1 MMNLSYKMG
10 KTLQLHLLLCVV
22 AIIFTGCASKPK
34 SSMPT
39 HLPAPQQLDY
49 LRKLAMPKNLP
60 VPVEG
65 ISRKQLRDTWGA
77 ARSSGRSHEGI
88 DIMAA
93 TGTKVYAATDGI
105 IMSLKGNNLGGTVIW
120 KVGPAGVW
128 HYYAHLNA
136 HKRGLK
142 EGDFVRQGEHIGY
155 VGYSGNASKSAPHLH
170 YGIYL
175 SGKGRGATNPYPY
188 LK

>member
-1 MMNLSYKMG
+1 MLGQFRHNNIAYLSLSLM
-10 KTLQLHLLLCVV
+10 LSVLFI
-22 AIIFTGCASKPK
+22 AGCASKPK
-34 SSMPT
+34 PSPSHTPKTLPT
-39 HLPAPQQLDY
+39 LKQQSLAKRLPIPVEGVKPQQL
-49 LRKLAMPKNLP
+49 K
-60 VPVEG
+60 
-65 ISRKQLRDTWGA
+65 DTWGA

-88 DIMAA
+88 DIMAP
-93 TGTKVYAATDGI
+93 TGTKVYSATEGI
-105 IMSLKGNNLGGTVIW
+105 VASLKGNNLGGTVVW
-120 KVGPAGVW
+120 VTGPAGTW
-128 HYYAHLNA
+128 HYYAHLDR

-142 EGDFVRQGEHIGY
+142 EGDYVKAGDHIGY

>member
-1 MMNLSYKMG
+1 MHCEFERKPLSYLSLCLIICM
-10 KTLQLHLLLCVV
+10 TLIAGCV
-22 AIIFTGCASKPK
+22 SKPK
-34 SSMPT
+34 PT
-39 HLPAPQQLDY
+39 PSVTASKIEVLKQK
-49 LRKLAMPKNLP
+49 KLAKKLP

-65 ISRKQLRDTWGA
+65 IKRQQLKDTWGA
-77 ARSSGRSHEGI
+77 ARSNGRSHEGI
-88 DIMAA
+88 DIMAP
-93 TGTKVYAATDGI
+93 TGTKVYSATEGI
-105 IMSLKGNNLGGTVIW
+105 VSSLKGNNLGGTVVWII
-120 KVGPAGVW
+120 GPAGTW
-128 HYYAHLNA
+128 HYYAHLDR

-142 EGDFVRQGEHIGY
+142 EGDYVRAGDHIGY